1 MPNYVTNRLEINA
14 DRETVQNVMDFLKGK
29 TDEDSTPCYIDFN
42 NIITAGTKITGNIN
56 LSCNLYIDGYF
67 EGNINSEQEINIGKN
82 GKIKGEITALRVIVQ
97 GLAEGSINATRVDIK
112 PDGKVTG
119 SIESEEFVIEAK
131 GIFEGNSLVKTS
143 LSEKLKEKKEDFIEK
158 EDIQ

>member
-1 MPNYVTNRLEINA
+1 M
-14 DRETVQNVMDFLKGK
+14 
-29 TDEDSTPCYIDFN
+29 
-42 NIITAGTKITGNIN
+42 
-56 LSCNLYIDGYF
+56 SCNLYIDGYF

-143 LSEKLKEKKEDFIEK
+143 SSSNLSIEEHKERETLLEK
-158 EDIQ
+158 EEKEEKIEEIIYRDWETDRKSTRLNSSHRSLSRMPSSA

>member
-1 MPNYVTNRLEINA
+1 MGN
-14 DRETVQNVMDFLKGK
+14 
-29 TDEDSTPCYIDFN
+29 STQAKLLLF
-42 NIITAGTKITGNIN
+42 KQ
-56 LSCNLYIDGYF
+56 L
-67 EGNINSEQEINIGKN
+67 
-82 GKIKGEITALRVIVQ
+82 
-97 GLAEGSINATRVDIK
+97 K

-143 LSEKLKEKKEDFIEK
+143 LSEKLKDKKEDFIEK

>member
-1 MPNYVTNRLEINA
+1 M
-14 DRETVQNVMDFLKGK
+14 
-29 TDEDSTPCYIDFN
+29 
-42 NIITAGTKITGNIN
+42 
-56 LSCNLYIDGYF
+56 SCNLYIDGYF

-97 GLAEGSINATRVDIK
+97 GLAEGSISATRVDIK

>member
-1 MPNYVTNRLEINA
+1 MGFFNNSNQSHKNT
-14 DRETVQNVMDFLKGK
+14 KS
-29 TDEDSTPCYIDFN
+29 DSTTT
-42 NIITAGTKITGNIN
+42 IITAGTKITGNIN

-82 GKIKGEITALRVIVQ
+82 GKIKGEISALRVIVQ